1 MGVWGTLFSRALPL
15 SDDTVV
21 QDASRKG
28 MLSPLADVTL
38 MGTDTSPGSL
48 L

>member
-1 MGVWGTLFSRALPL
+1 MGVWGTLFSWALPL
-15 SDDTVV
+15 SEDTVV
-21 QDASRKG
+21 QDASCKR
-28 MLSPLADVTL
+28 MLSPLANMTL